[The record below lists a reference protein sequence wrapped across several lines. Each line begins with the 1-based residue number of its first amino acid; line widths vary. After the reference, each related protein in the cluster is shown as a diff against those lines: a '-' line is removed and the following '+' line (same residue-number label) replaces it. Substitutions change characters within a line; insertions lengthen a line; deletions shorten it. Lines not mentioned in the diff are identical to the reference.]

1 MAYRIFACGIFNAD
15 NETNSNNSK
24 KRVIIPLESIVVL
37 PK

>member
-15 NETNSNNSK
+15 DVTDSNNSK
-24 KRVIIPLESIVVL
+24 KRVIVPLESIVVL

>member
-15 NETNSNNSK
+15 NVTNSNNSK
-24 KRVIIPLESIVVL
+24 KRVVVGLESIVVL